1 MSPRAGLDNDSVI
14 AAAVALA
21 DANGLESLS
30 LTALAAQLGI
40 RTPSLYNHINGLD
53 GLRQALALRGMREL
67 ADRLGHVAVG
77 KAGDEAILALGH
89 EYRAFVSE
97 HPGLYAATV
106 RSPRIADSPDPAVL
120 MVEGRLL
127 DVILAVLS
135 AYQLTKIDA
144 LHAARALRS
153 LVHGFA
159 TLECSGGFG
168 IALDIDESFRYMVAV
183 FIEGLRHH
191 QGLP

>member
-30 LTALAAQLGI
+30 LTALASQLGI

-67 ADRLGHVAVG
+67 ADRLGHVAMG
-77 KAGDEAILALGH
+77 KAGDEAILALGYA
-89 EYRAFVSE
+89 YRAFVSE

-106 RSPRIADSPDPAVL
+106 RSPRIGDSPDPAIL
-120 MVEGRLL
+120 KVEGRLL

-159 TLECSGGFG
+159 TLESSGGFG

-191 QGLP
+191 QRLP